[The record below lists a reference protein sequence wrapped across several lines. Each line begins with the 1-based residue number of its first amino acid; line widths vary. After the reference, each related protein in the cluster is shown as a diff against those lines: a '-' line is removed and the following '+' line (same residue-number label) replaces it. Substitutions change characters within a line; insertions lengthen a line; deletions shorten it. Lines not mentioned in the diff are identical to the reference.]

1 MAKELAVSV
10 DKMMEIQP
18 TAYSQSCNIEIV
30 GNIINRQQ
38 YDGIEGS
45 FSPDFTIRPCTM
57 FPSCHLIDPD
67 NPGET
72 PVFNSQLDTFKWSEV
87 TSSGIVVVA
96 TSENASVKAGYE
108 AVREGSDK
116 GTLYIKQNSVL
127 GKPRTMRF
135 EGSWTD
141 PVCGYKYTF
150 VANKA
155 LYLEDCTN
163 ARAEIMLD
171 SPPTVLW
178 NPIKHAASKTL
189 TAKIMVGAKDK
200 TADSKTR
207 IWWYRILDNGT
218 KQLISSV
225 DDAENY
231 EITAMTKGANGQI
244 SSITIDCD
252 MIGEG
257 IGYELRA
264 CYIYS
269 GSIPSSPRDA
279 DARKVTY
286 INRTIPPLTAQ
297 FIGDGFGLN
306 EDATSVACR
315 AIVSDNNG
323 VIEPS
328 VWKKVLRA
336 KWQKITY
343 GKSTNNGVTTM
354 TQSAETLGYGETFQC
369 PFEAKKSI
377 RLSIEGRGAYELIVD
392 ENGNAL
398 VDEGGKYIISRE
410 IDENNG

>member
-10 DKMMEIQP
+10 DKMMEILP
-18 TAYSQSCNIEIV
+18 TAYSQSCSIEIV

-57 FPSCHLIDPD
+57 FPPCYLIDPD

-72 PVFNSQLDTFKWSEV
+72 QNCNSQLDSFKWSEV

-96 TSENASVKAGYE
+96 TSENASIKTGYE
-108 AVREGSDK
+108 AVVEGINK

-127 GKPRTMRF
+127 GKARTMRF
-135 EGSWTD
+135 EASWTD

-178 NPIKHAASKTL
+178 NPLKHSSTKKL
-189 TAKIMVGAKDK
+189 TARIMVGAKDK
-200 TADSKTR
+200 TADSKTK

-269 GSIPSSPRDA
+269 GSVPSSPREA

-286 INRTIPPLTAQ
+286 INRTIPSLTPQ
-297 FIGDGFGLN
+297 FVGDGFGLN
-306 EDATSVACR
+306 SDTAFVTCR
-315 AIVSDNNG
+315 AIVSDNKE
-323 VIEPS
+323 VIDPS
-328 VWKKVLRA
+328 VWNKIIRA
-336 KWQKITY
+336 KWQKVTY

-354 TQSAETLGYGETFQC
+354 TESVEVLGYGETFQC

-377 RLSIEGRGAYELIVD
+377 RLTIEDRGAYELLVD

-398 VDEGGKYIISRE
+398 VDENGNYIISRE
-410 IDENNG
+410 IDEGI

>member
-18 TAYSQSCNIEIV
+18 TAYSQSCSIEIV

-57 FPSCHLIDPD
+57 FPPCYLIDPD

-72 PVFNSQLDTFKWSEV
+72 QNCNSQLGSFKWSEV

-108 AVREGSDK
+108 AVVEGINK

-135 EGSWTD
+135 EASWTD

-171 SPPTVLW
+171 SPATVLW
-178 NPIKHAASKTL
+178 NPLKHPSTKKL
-189 TAKIMVGAKDK
+189 TAKIVVGAKDK

-269 GSIPSSPRDA
+269 GSVPSSPREA

-286 INRTIPPLTAQ
+286 INRTIPPLTPQ
-297 FIGDGFGLN
+297 FVGDGFGLN
-306 EDATSVACR
+306 SDTAFVTCR
-315 AIVSDNNG
+315 AIVSDNKE
-323 VIEPS
+323 VIDPS
-328 VWKKVLRA
+328 VWNKIIRA
-336 KWQKITY
+336 KWQKVTY
-343 GKSTNNGVTTM
+343 GKSTNNGVITM
-354 TQSAETLGYGETFQC
+354 TESVEVLGYGETFQC

-377 RLSIEGRGAYELIVD
+377 RLTIEDRGAYELIVD

-398 VDEGGKYIISRE
+398 VDENGNYIISRE
-410 IDENNG
+410 IDEGI

>member
-96 TSENASVKAGYE
+96 TSENASVKAGYK
-108 AVREGSDK
+108 AVGEGSDK

-354 TQSAETLGYGETFQC
+354 TQSAETLSYGETFQC

-377 RLSIEGRGAYELIVD
+377 RLSIEDRGAYELIVD

>member
-18 TAYSQSCNIEIV
+18 TAYSQSCSIEIV

-57 FPSCHLIDPD
+57 FPPCYLIDPD

-72 PVFNSQLDTFKWSEV
+72 QNCNSQLDTFKWSEV

-108 AVREGSDK
+108 AAVEGINK

-135 EGSWTD
+135 EASWTD

-178 NPIKHAASKTL
+178 NPLKHSSVKKL
-189 TAKIMVGAKDK
+189 TARIMVGAKDK
-200 TADSKTR
+200 TADAKTK

-257 IGYELRA
+257 IGYEVRA

-269 GSIPSSPRDA
+269 GSVPSSPREA

-286 INRTIPPLTAQ
+286 INRTIPLLTPR
-297 FIGDGFGLN
+297 FVGDGFGLN
-306 EDATSVACR
+306 SDTAFVTCR
-315 AIVSDNNG
+315 AIVSDNKE
-323 VIEPS
+323 VIDPS
-328 VWKKVLRA
+328 VWNKIIRA
-336 KWQKITY
+336 KWQKVTY

-354 TQSAETLGYGETFQC
+354 TESVEVLGYGETFQC

-377 RLSIEGRGAYELIVD
+377 RLTIEDRGAYELLVD

-398 VDEGGKYIISRE
+398 VDENGNYIISRE
-410 IDENNG
+410 IDEGI

>member
-18 TAYSQSCNIEIV
+18 TAYSQSCSIEIV

-57 FPSCHLIDPD
+57 FPPCYLIDPD

-72 PVFNSQLDTFKWSEV
+72 QNCNSKLDSFKWSEV

-96 TSENASVKAGYE
+96 ASENASIKAGYE
-108 AVREGSDK
+108 AVVEGINK

-127 GKPRTMRF
+127 GKARTMRF
-135 EGSWTD
+135 EASWTD

-178 NPIKHAASKTL
+178 NPLKHSSTKKL
-189 TAKIMVGAKDK
+189 TARIMVGAKDK
-200 TADSKTR
+200 TADAKTR
-207 IWWYRILDNGT
+207 IWWYRILDYGT

-269 GSIPSSPRDA
+269 GSIPSSPREA

-286 INRTIPPLTAQ
+286 INRTIPPLTPR
-297 FIGDGFGLN
+297 FVGNGFGLN
-306 EDATSVACR
+306 SDTAFVTCR
-315 AIVSDNNG
+315 AIVSDNKE
-323 VIEPS
+323 VIDPS
-328 VWKKVLRA
+328 VWNKIIRA
-336 KWQKITY
+336 KWQKVTY
-343 GKSTNNGVTTM
+343 DKSTNNGGTT
-354 TQSAETLGYGETFQC
+354 TTESVEVLGYGETFQC

-377 RLSIEGRGAYELIVD
+377 RLTIEDRGAYELLID

-398 VDEGGKYIISRE
+398 VDENGNYIISRE
-410 IDENNG
+410 IDEGI

>member
-231 EITAMTKGANGQI
+231 EITAMAKGANGQI

-328 VWKKVLRA
+328 VWKK
-336 KWQKITY
+336 
-343 GKSTNNGVTTM
+343 
-354 TQSAETLGYGETFQC
+354 C
-369 PFEAKKSI
+369 
-377 RLSIEGRGAYELIVD
+377 
-392 ENGNAL
+392 
-398 VDEGGKYIISRE
+398 
-410 IDENNG
+410 

>member
-18 TAYSQSCNIEIV
+18 TAYSQSCSIEIV

-57 FPSCHLIDPD
+57 FPPCYLIDPD

-72 PVFNSQLDTFKWSEV
+72 QNCNSQLDSFKWSEV

-96 TSENASVKAGYE
+96 TSENASIKAGYE
-108 AVREGSDK
+108 AVVEGINK

-135 EGSWTD
+135 EASWTD
-141 PVCGYKYTF
+141 HVCGYKYTF

-178 NPIKHAASKTL
+178 NPLKHSSVKKL
-189 TAKIMVGAKDK
+189 TARIMVGAKDK
-200 TADSKTR
+200 TADAKTK

-257 IGYELRA
+257 IGYEVRA

-269 GSIPSSPRDA
+269 GSVPSSPREA

-286 INRTIPPLTAQ
+286 INRTIPLLTPR
-297 FIGDGFGLN
+297 FVGDGFGLN
-306 EDATSVACR
+306 SDTAFVTCR
-315 AIVSDNNG
+315 AIVSDNKE
-323 VIEPS
+323 VIDPS
-328 VWKKVLRA
+328 VWNKIIRA
-336 KWQKITY
+336 KWQKVTY

-354 TQSAETLGYGETFQC
+354 TESVEVLGYGETFQC

-377 RLSIEGRGAYELIVD
+377 RLTIEDRGAYELLVD

-398 VDEGGKYIISRE
+398 VDEDGKYIISRE
-410 IDENNG
+410 IDEGI

>member
-1 MAKELAVSV
+1 MAKELAVSI
-10 DKMMEIQP
+10 DKMMEIHP

-57 FPSCHLIDPD
+57 FPSCHLVDPD

-108 AVREGSDK
+108 AVREGLNK
-116 GTLYIKQNSVL
+116 GTLYIKKNSVL
-127 GKPRTMRF
+127 GNPRTMRF

-178 NPIKHAASKTL
+178 NPIKHSPSKTIH
-189 TAKIMVGAKDK
+189 AKIMVGAKDK
-200 TADSKTR
+200 TEDGNTR

-225 DDAENY
+225 NDTDNY
-231 EITAMTKGANGQI
+231 EITAITKGENGQI
-244 SSITIDCD
+244 SYITINCD

-257 IGYELRA
+257 IGYEVRA

-306 EDATSVACR
+306 EDATFVTCQAV
-315 AIVSDNNG
+315 VSDNNG

-328 VWKKVLRA
+328 AWQKVLRA

-369 PFEAKKSI
+369 QFEAKKSI
-377 RLSIEGRGAYELIVD
+377 RLSIEDRGAYELIVD

-398 VDEGGKYIISRE
+398 VDENGNYIISRE

>member
-18 TAYSQSCNIEIV
+18 TAYSQSCSIEIV

-57 FPSCHLIDPD
+57 FPPCYLIDPD

-72 PVFNSQLDTFKWSEV
+72 QNCNSKLDSFKWSEV

-108 AVREGSDK
+108 AVVEGINK

-135 EGSWTD
+135 EASWTD

-163 ARAEIMLD
+163 AIAEIMLD
-171 SPPTVLW
+171 SPATVLW
-178 NPIKHAASKTL
+178 NPLKHSSVKKL
-189 TAKIMVGAKDK
+189 TARIMVGAKDK
-200 TADSKTR
+200 TADAKTK

-231 EITAMTKGANGQI
+231 EITAMTNGANGQI

-257 IGYELRA
+257 IGYEVRA

-269 GSIPSSPRDA
+269 GSVPSSPREA

-286 INRTIPPLTAQ
+286 INRTIPLLTPR
-297 FIGDGFGLN
+297 FVGDGFGLN
-306 EDATSVACR
+306 SDTAFVTCR
-315 AIVSDNNG
+315 AIVSDNKE
-323 VIEPS
+323 VIDPS
-328 VWKKVLRA
+328 VWNKIIRA
-336 KWQKITY
+336 KWQKVTY

-354 TQSAETLGYGETFQC
+354 TESVEVLGYGETFQC

-377 RLSIEGRGAYELIVD
+377 RLTIEDRGAYELLVD

-398 VDEGGKYIISRE
+398 VDENGNYIISRE
-410 IDENNG
+410 IDEGI

>member
-108 AVREGSDK
+108 AVMEGSDK

-244 SSITIDCD
+244 TSITVNCD
-252 MIGEG
+252 MIGDG
-257 IGYELRA
+257 IGYEVRA
-264 CYIYS
+264 CYIYE
-269 GSIPSSPRDA
+269 GSVPSSPRTGDPK
-279 DARKVTY
+279 KVTY
-286 INRTIPPLTAQ
+286 IKRTIPPLTPQ
-297 FIGDGFGLN
+297 FVGDGFGLN
-306 EDATSVACR
+306 SDTAFVTCR
-315 AIVSDNNG
+315 AIVSDNKG
-323 VIEPS
+323 VIDPS
-328 VWKKVLRA
+328 VWNKIIRA
-336 KWQKITY
+336 KWQKVSY
-343 GKSTNNGVTTM
+343 GKVVNNGVVTM
-354 TQSAETLGYGETFQC
+354 TENVTVLGYGETFKC

-377 RLSIEGRGAYELIVD
+377 RLTIEDRGAYELIVD
-392 ENGNAL
+392 ENGNTL
-398 VDEGGKYIISRE
+398 VDEDGNYLVSRE
-410 IDENNG
+410 IDENS

>member
-1 MAKELAVSV
+1 MAKELSVSV

-72 PVFNSQLDTFKWSEV
+72 QNCNSQLDTFKWSEV

-108 AVREGSDK
+108 AVREGTNK

-127 GKPRTMRF
+127 GNQRTMRF
-135 EGSWTD
+135 EASWTD

-150 VANKA
+150 SANKA

-178 NPIKHAASKTL
+178 NPIKHSASRTL

-231 EITAMTKGANGQI
+231 EITAITKGANGQI

-252 MIGEG
+252 MIDES
-257 IGYELRA
+257 IRYELRA

-269 GSIPSSPRDA
+269 GSVPSSPREA

-286 INRTIPPLTAQ
+286 INRTIPLLMFF

-306 EDATSVACR
+306 EDATFVTCQ

-328 VWKKVLRA
+328 VWEKVLRA

-354 TQSAETLGYGETFQC
+354 TQSAETLGYGEIFQC

-377 RLSIEGRGAYELIVD
+377 RLTIEDRGAYELIVD

-398 VDEGGKYIISRE
+398 VDENGKYIISRE

>member
-18 TAYSQSCNIEIV
+18 TAYSQSCSIEIV

-38 YDGIEGS
+38 YDGIADS

-57 FPSCHLIDPD
+57 FPPCYLIDPD

-72 PVFNSQLDTFKWSEV
+72 QNCNSQLDTFKWSEV

-96 TSENASVKAGYE
+96 TSENASIKAGYE
-108 AVREGSDK
+108 AVVEGINK

-135 EGSWTD
+135 EASWTD
-141 PVCGYKYTF
+141 LVCGYKYTF

-171 SPPTVLW
+171 SPATVLW
-178 NPIKHAASKTL
+178 NPLKHSSTKKL
-189 TAKIMVGAKDK
+189 TARIMVGAKDK

-231 EITAMTKGANGQI
+231 EITAMTKAANGQI
-244 SSITIDCD
+244 TTITVNCD

-257 IGYELRA
+257 IGYEVRA

-269 GSIPSSPRDA
+269 GSVPSSPREA

-306 EDATSVACR
+306 EDATFVTCQAV
-315 AIVSDNNG
+315 VSDNNG
-323 VIEPS
+323 VIDPS
-328 VWKKVLRA
+328 VWEKVLRA

-354 TQSAETLGYGETFQC
+354 TQSAETLGYGDTFQC

-377 RLSIEGRGAYELIVD
+377 RLTIEDRGAYELIVD

-398 VDEGGKYIISRE
+398 VDENGNYIISRE
-410 IDENNG
+410 IDESI

>member
-18 TAYSQSCNIEIV
+18 TAYSQSCSIEIV

-57 FPSCHLIDPD
+57 FPPCYLIDPD

-72 PVFNSQLDTFKWSEV
+72 QNCNSKLDSFKWSEV

-96 TSENASVKAGYE
+96 TSENASIKAGYE
-108 AVREGSDK
+108 AVVEGINK

-135 EGSWTD
+135 EASWTD
-141 PVCGYKYTF
+141 HVCGYKYTF

-178 NPIKHAASKTL
+178 NPLKHSSVKKL
-189 TAKIMVGAKDK
+189 TARIMVGAKDK
-200 TADSKTR
+200 TADAKTK
-207 IWWYRILDNGT
+207 IWWFRILDNGT

-257 IGYELRA
+257 TGYEVRA

-269 GSIPSSPRDA
+269 GSVPSSPREA

-286 INRTIPPLTAQ
+286 INRTIPLLTPR
-297 FIGDGFGLN
+297 FVGDGFGLN
-306 EDATSVACR
+306 SDTAFVTCR
-315 AIVSDNNG
+315 AIVSDNKE
-323 VIEPS
+323 VIDPS
-328 VWKKVLRA
+328 VWNKIIRA
-336 KWQKITY
+336 KWQKVTY

-354 TQSAETLGYGETFQC
+354 TESVEVLGYGETFLC

-377 RLSIEGRGAYELIVD
+377 RLTIEDRGAYELIVD

-398 VDEGGKYIISRE
+398 VDENGNYIISRE
-410 IDENNG
+410 IDEGI

>member
-18 TAYSQSCNIEIV
+18 TAYSQSCSIEIV

-57 FPSCHLIDPD
+57 FPPCYLIDAD

-72 PVFNSQLDTFKWSEV
+72 QNCNSQLDSFKWSEV

-96 TSENASVKAGYE
+96 TSENASIKAGYE
-108 AVREGSDK
+108 AVVEGINK

-135 EGSWTD
+135 EASWTD
-141 PVCGYKYTF
+141 HVCGYKYTF

-178 NPIKHAASKTL
+178 NPLKHSSVKKL
-189 TAKIMVGAKDK
+189 TARIMVGAKDK
-200 TADSKTR
+200 TADAKTK
-207 IWWYRILDNGT
+207 IWWHRILDNGT

-257 IGYELRA
+257 IGYEVRA

-269 GSIPSSPRDA
+269 GSVPSSPREA

-286 INRTIPPLTAQ
+286 INRTIPLLTPR
-297 FIGDGFGLN
+297 FVGDGFGLN
-306 EDATSVACR
+306 SDTSFVTCR
-315 AIVSDNNG
+315 AIVSDNKE
-323 VIEPS
+323 VIDPS
-328 VWKKVLRA
+328 VWNKIIRA
-336 KWQKITY
+336 KWQKVTY

-354 TQSAETLGYGETFQC
+354 TESVEVLGYGETFQC

-377 RLSIEGRGAYELIVD
+377 RLTIEDRGAYELLVD

-398 VDEGGKYIISRE
+398 VDEDGKYIISRE
-410 IDENNG
+410 IDEGI

>member
-18 TAYSQSCNIEIV
+18 TAYSQSCSIEIV

-57 FPSCHLIDPD
+57 FPPCYLIDPD

-72 PVFNSQLDTFKWSEV
+72 QNCNSKLDSFKWSEV

-96 TSENASVKAGYE
+96 TSENASIKTGYE
-108 AVREGSDK
+108 AVVEGINK

-127 GKPRTMRF
+127 GKARTMRF
-135 EGSWTD
+135 EASWTD

-178 NPIKHAASKTL
+178 NPLKHSSTKKL
-189 TAKIMVGAKDK
+189 TARIMVGAKDK
-200 TADSKTR
+200 TADSKTK

-218 KQLISSV
+218 KLLISSV

-257 IGYELRA
+257 IGYEVRA

-269 GSIPSSPRDA
+269 GSVPSSPREA

-286 INRTIPPLTAQ
+286 INRTIPLLTPR
-297 FIGDGFGLN
+297 FVGDGFGLN
-306 EDATSVACR
+306 SDTAFVTCR
-315 AIVSDNNG
+315 AIVSDNKE
-323 VIEPS
+323 VIDPS
-328 VWKKVLRA
+328 VWNKIIRA
-336 KWQKITY
+336 KWQKVTY

-354 TQSAETLGYGETFQC
+354 TESVEVLGYGETFQC

-377 RLSIEGRGAYELIVD
+377 RLTIEDRGAYELLVD

-398 VDEGGKYIISRE
+398 VDENGNYIISRE
-410 IDENNG
+410 IDEGI

>member
-18 TAYSQSCNIEIV
+18 TAYSQACSIEIV

-45 FSPDFTIRPCTM
+45 FSPDFSIRPCTM
-57 FPSCHLIDPD
+57 FPACYLIDPD

-72 PVFNSQLDTFKWSEV
+72 QNCNSQLDSFKWSEV

-108 AVREGSDK
+108 AVREGTDK

-135 EGSWTD
+135 EGNWIDT
-141 PVCGYKYTF
+141 VCGYKYTF

-178 NPIKHAASKTL
+178 NPIKHAASRTL
-189 TAKIMVGAKDK
+189 TARIMVGAKDK

-218 KQLISSV
+218 KQLINSV

-269 GSIPSSPRDA
+269 GSIPSSPRNA

-286 INRTIPPLTAQ
+286 INRTIQHLTAQ
-297 FIGDGFGLN
+297 FVGDGFGLN
-306 EDATSVACR
+306 SDTAFVTCR
-315 AIVSDNNG
+315 AIVSDNKD

-328 VWKKVLRA
+328 VWNKIIRA
-336 KWQKITY
+336 KWQKVTY

-354 TQSAETLGYGETFQC
+354 TESVEVLGYGETFQC
-369 PFEAKKSI
+369 PFEVKKSI
-377 RLSIEGRGAYELIVD
+377 RLTIEDRGAYELIVD

-398 VDEGGKYIISRE
+398 VDENGNYIISRE

>member
-18 TAYSQSCNIEIV
+18 TAYSQSCSIEIV

-57 FPSCHLIDPD
+57 FPPCYLIDPD

-72 PVFNSQLDTFKWSEV
+72 QNCNSQLDTFKWSEV

-108 AVREGSDK
+108 AAVEGINK

-135 EGSWTD
+135 EANWTD
-141 PVCGYKYTF
+141 SVCGYKYTF

-178 NPIKHAASKTL
+178 NPLKHSSVKKL
-189 TAKIMVGAKDK
+189 TARIMVGAKDK
-200 TADSKTR
+200 TADAKTK

-257 IGYELRA
+257 IGYEVRA

-269 GSIPSSPRDA
+269 GSVPSSPREA

-286 INRTIPPLTAQ
+286 INRTIPLLTPR
-297 FIGDGFGLN
+297 FVGDGFGLN
-306 EDATSVACR
+306 SDTAFVTCR
-315 AIVSDNNG
+315 AIVSDNKE
-323 VIEPS
+323 VIDPS
-328 VWKKVLRA
+328 VWNKIIRA
-336 KWQKITY
+336 KWQKVTY

-354 TQSAETLGYGETFQC
+354 TESVEVLGYGETFQC

-377 RLSIEGRGAYELIVD
+377 RLTIEDRGAYELLVD

-398 VDEGGKYIISRE
+398 VDENGNYIISRE
-410 IDENNG
+410 IDEGI

>member
-18 TAYSQSCNIEIV
+18 TAYSQSCSIEIV

-57 FPSCHLIDPD
+57 FPPCYLIDPD

-72 PVFNSQLDTFKWSEV
+72 QNCNSQLDSFKWSEV

-96 TSENASVKAGYE
+96 TSENASIKAGYE
-108 AVREGSDK
+108 AVVEGINK

-135 EGSWTD
+135 EASWTD

-178 NPIKHAASKTL
+178 NPLKHSSVKKL
-189 TAKIMVGAKDK
+189 TARIMVGAKDK
-200 TADSKTR
+200 TADAKTK

-257 IGYELRA
+257 IGYEVRA

-269 GSIPSSPRDA
+269 GSVPSSPREA

-286 INRTIPPLTAQ
+286 INRTIPLLTPR
-297 FIGDGFGLN
+297 FVGDGFGLN
-306 EDATSVACR
+306 SDTAFVTCR
-315 AIVSDNNG
+315 AIVSDNKE
-323 VIEPS
+323 VIDHS
-328 VWKKVLRA
+328 VWNKIIRA
-336 KWQKITY
+336 KWQKVTY

-354 TQSAETLGYGETFQC
+354 TESVEVLGYGETFQC

-377 RLSIEGRGAYELIVD
+377 RLTIEDRGAYELLVD

-398 VDEGGKYIISRE
+398 VDENGNYIISRE
-410 IDENNG
+410 IDEGI

>member
-18 TAYSQSCNIEIV
+18 TAYSQSCSIEIV

-57 FPSCHLIDPD
+57 FPPCYLIDPD

-72 PVFNSQLDTFKWSEV
+72 QKCNSKLDSFKWSEV

-108 AVREGSDK
+108 AVVEGINK

-135 EGSWTD
+135 EASWTD

-163 ARAEIMLD
+163 AIAEIMLD
-171 SPPTVLW
+171 SPATVLW
-178 NPIKHAASKTL
+178 NPLKHSSVKKL
-189 TAKIMVGAKDK
+189 TARIMVGAKDK
-200 TADSKTR
+200 TADAKTK

-269 GSIPSSPRDA
+269 GSIPSSPREA

-286 INRTIPPLTAQ
+286 INRTIPPLTPQ
-297 FIGDGFGLN
+297 FVGDGFGLN
-306 EDATSVACR
+306 SDTAFVACR
-315 AIVSDNNG
+315 AIVSDNKE
-323 VIEPS
+323 VIDPS
-328 VWKKVLRA
+328 VWNKIIRA
-336 KWQKITY
+336 KWQKVTY

-354 TQSAETLGYGETFQC
+354 TESVEVLGYGETFQC

-377 RLSIEGRGAYELIVD
+377 RLTIEGRGAYELIVD

-398 VDEGGKYIISRE
+398 VDENGNYIISRE

>member
-18 TAYSQSCNIEIV
+18 TAYSQSCSIEIV

-57 FPSCHLIDPD
+57 FPPCYLIDPD

-72 PVFNSQLDTFKWSEV
+72 QNCNSQLDSFKWSEV

-96 TSENASVKAGYE
+96 TSENASIKAGYE
-108 AVREGSDK
+108 AVVEGINK

-135 EGSWTD
+135 EASWTD

-178 NPIKHAASKTL
+178 NPLKHSSVKKL
-189 TAKIMVGAKDK
+189 TARIMVGAKDK
-200 TADSKTR
+200 TADAKTK

-257 IGYELRA
+257 IGYEVRA

-269 GSIPSSPRDA
+269 GSVPSSPREA

-286 INRTIPPLTAQ
+286 INRTIPLLTPR
-297 FIGDGFGLN
+297 FVGDGFGLN
-306 EDATSVACR
+306 SDTAFVTCR
-315 AIVSDNNG
+315 AIVSDNKE
-323 VIEPS
+323 VIDPS
-328 VWKKVLRA
+328 VWNKIIRA
-336 KWQKITY
+336 KWQKVTY

-354 TQSAETLGYGETFQC
+354 TESVEVLGYGETFQC

-377 RLSIEGRGAYELIVD
+377 RLTIEDRGAYELLVD

-398 VDEGGKYIISRE
+398 VDENGNYIISRE
-410 IDENNG
+410 IDEGI

>member
-18 TAYSQSCNIEIV
+18 TAYSQSCSIEIV

-57 FPSCHLIDPD
+57 FPPCYLIDPD

-72 PVFNSQLDTFKWSEV
+72 QNCNSQLDSFKWSEV

-108 AVREGSDK
+108 AVREGTDK

-135 EGSWTD
+135 EASWTD

-171 SPPTVLW
+171 SPATVLW
-178 NPIKHAASKTL
+178 NPLKHSSTKKL

-218 KQLISSV
+218 KQLINSV

-244 SSITIDCD
+244 LSITIDCD

-269 GSIPSSPRDA
+269 GSVPSSPREA

-286 INRTIPPLTAQ
+286 INRTIPPLTPQ
-297 FIGDGFGLN
+297 FVGDGFGLN
-306 EDATSVACR
+306 SDTAFVTCR
-315 AIVSDNNG
+315 AIVSDNKE
-323 VIEPS
+323 VIDSS
-328 VWKKVLRA
+328 VWNKIIRA
-336 KWQKITY
+336 KWQKVTY

-354 TQSAETLGYGETFQC
+354 TESVEVLGYGETFQC
-369 PFEAKKSI
+369 PFEAKKSV
-377 RLSIEGRGAYELIVD
+377 RLTIEDRGAYELIVD

-398 VDEGGKYIISRE
+398 VDENGNYIISRE
-410 IDENNG
+410 IDEGI

>member
-18 TAYSQSCNIEIV
+18 TAYSQSCSIEIV

-57 FPSCHLIDPD
+57 FPPCYLIDPD

-72 PVFNSQLDTFKWSEV
+72 QNCNSQLDSFKWSEV

-96 TSENASVKAGYE
+96 TSENASIKAGYE
-108 AVREGSDK
+108 AVVEGINK

-135 EGSWTD
+135 EASWTD
-141 PVCGYKYTF
+141 HVCGYKYTF

-178 NPIKHAASKTL
+178 NPLKHSSVKKL
-189 TAKIMVGAKDK
+189 TARIMVGAKDK
-200 TADSKTR
+200 TADAKTK
-207 IWWYRILDNGT
+207 IWWHRILDNGT

-257 IGYELRA
+257 IGYEVRA

-269 GSIPSSPRDA
+269 GSVPSSPREA

-286 INRTIPPLTAQ
+286 INRTIPLLTPR
-297 FIGDGFGLN
+297 FVGDGFGLN
-306 EDATSVACR
+306 SDTSFVTCR
-315 AIVSDNNG
+315 AIVSDNKE
-323 VIEPS
+323 VIDPS
-328 VWKKVLRA
+328 VWNKIIRA
-336 KWQKITY
+336 KWQKVTY

-354 TQSAETLGYGETFQC
+354 TESVEVLGYGETFQC

-377 RLSIEGRGAYELIVD
+377 RLTIEDRGAYELLVD

-398 VDEGGKYIISRE
+398 VDEDGKYIISRE
-410 IDENNG
+410 IDEGI

>member
-18 TAYSQSCNIEIV
+18 TAYSQSCSIEIV

-57 FPSCHLIDPD
+57 FPPCYLIDPD

-72 PVFNSQLDTFKWSEV
+72 QNCNSKLDSFKWSEV
-87 TSSGIVVVA
+87 TSSGIIVVA
-96 TSENASVKAGYE
+96 TSENASIKAGYE
-108 AVREGSDK
+108 AVVEGINK

-127 GKPRTMRF
+127 GKARTMRF
-135 EGSWTD
+135 EASWTD

-178 NPIKHAASKTL
+178 NPIKHPAAKTL

-269 GSIPSSPRDA
+269 GSVPSSPREA

-286 INRTIPPLTAQ
+286 INRTIPPLSAQ

-306 EDATSVACR
+306 EDATFVTCQAV
-315 AIVSDNNG
+315 VSDNNG

-328 VWKKVLRA
+328 VWEKVLRA
-336 KWQKITY
+336 K
-343 GKSTNNGVTTM
+343 
-354 TQSAETLGYGETFQC
+354 
-369 PFEAKKSI
+369 
-377 RLSIEGRGAYELIVD
+377 
-392 ENGNAL
+392 
-398 VDEGGKYIISRE
+398 
-410 IDENNG
+410 

>member
-18 TAYSQSCNIEIV
+18 TAYSQSCSIEIV

-38 YDGIEGS
+38 YDGIAGS

-57 FPSCHLIDPD
+57 FPPCYLIDPD

-72 PVFNSQLDTFKWSEV
+72 QNCNSQLYSFKWSEV

-96 TSENASVKAGYE
+96 TSENASIKAGYE
-108 AVREGSDK
+108 AVVEGINK

-127 GKPRTMRF
+127 GKARTMRF
-135 EGSWTD
+135 EASWTD

-171 SPPTVLW
+171 SPATVLW
-178 NPIKHAASKTL
+178 NPLKHSSTKKL
-189 TAKIMVGAKDK
+189 TARIMVGAKDK

-231 EITAMTKGANGQI
+231 EITAMTKAANGQI
-244 SSITIDCD
+244 TTITVNCD

-257 IGYELRA
+257 IGYEVRA

-269 GSIPSSPRDA
+269 GSVPSSPREA

-306 EDATSVACR
+306 EDATFVTCQAV
-315 AIVSDNNG
+315 VSDNNG
-323 VIEPS
+323 VIEAS
-328 VWKKVLRA
+328 VWEKVLRA

-354 TQSAETLGYGETFQC
+354 TQSAETLGYGDTFQC

-377 RLSIEGRGAYELIVD
+377 RLTIEDRGAYELIVD

-398 VDEGGKYIISRE
+398 VDENGNYIISRE
-410 IDENNG
+410 IDESI

>member
-18 TAYSQSCNIEIV
+18 TAYSQSCGIEIV

-57 FPSCHLIDPD
+57 FPPCYLIDPD

-72 PVFNSQLDTFKWSEV
+72 QNCNSQLDSFKWSEV

-108 AVREGSDK
+108 AVVVGINK

-135 EGSWTD
+135 EASWTD

-171 SPPTVLW
+171 SPATVLW
-178 NPIKHAASKTL
+178 NPLKHSSTKKL

-218 KQLISSV
+218 KQLINSV

-244 SSITIDCD
+244 LSITIDCD

-269 GSIPSSPRDA
+269 GSVPSSPREA

-286 INRTIPPLTAQ
+286 INRTIPPLTPQ
-297 FIGDGFGLN
+297 FVGDGFGLN
-306 EDATSVACR
+306 SDTAFVTCR
-315 AIVSDNNG
+315 AIVSDNKE
-323 VIEPS
+323 VIDPS
-328 VWKKVLRA
+328 VWNKIIRA
-336 KWQKITY
+336 KWQKVTY
-343 GKSTNNGVTTM
+343 GKSTNNGVTAM
-354 TQSAETLGYGETFQC
+354 TESVEVLGYGETFQC

-377 RLSIEGRGAYELIVD
+377 RLTIEDRGAYELIVD

-398 VDEGGKYIISRE
+398 VDENGNYIISRE
-410 IDENNG
+410 IDEGI

>member
-10 DKMMEIQP
+10 DKMMEILP
-18 TAYSQSCNIEIV
+18 TAYSQSCSIEIV

-57 FPSCHLIDPD
+57 FPPCYLIDPD

-72 PVFNSQLDTFKWSEV
+72 QNCNSKLDSFKWSEV

-96 TSENASVKAGYE
+96 TSENASIKSGYE
-108 AVREGSDK
+108 AVVEGINK

-135 EGSWTD
+135 EASWTD

-171 SPPTVLW
+171 SPATVLW
-178 NPIKHAASKTL
+178 NPLKHSSTKKL
-189 TAKIMVGAKDK
+189 TARIMVGAKDK
-200 TADSKTR
+200 TADTKTK

-269 GSIPSSPRDA
+269 GSIPSSPREA

-286 INRTIPPLTAQ
+286 INRTIPPLTPQ
-297 FIGDGFGLN
+297 FVGDGFGLN
-306 EDATSVACR
+306 SDTAFVTCR
-315 AIVSDNNG
+315 AIVSDNKE
-323 VIEPS
+323 VIDPS
-328 VWKKVLRA
+328 VWNKIIRA
-336 KWQKITY
+336 KWQKVTY

-354 TQSAETLGYGETFQC
+354 TESVEVLGYGETFQC

-377 RLSIEGRGAYELIVD
+377 RLTIEDRGAYELLVD

-398 VDEGGKYIISRE
+398 VDENGNYIISRE
-410 IDENNG
+410 IDEGI

>member
-1 MAKELAVSV
+1 M
-10 DKMMEIQP
+10 
-18 TAYSQSCNIEIV
+18 
-30 GNIINRQQ
+30 
-38 YDGIEGS
+38 
-45 FSPDFTIRPCTM
+45 
-57 FPSCHLIDPD
+57 
-67 NPGET
+67 
-72 PVFNSQLDTFKWSEV
+72 
-87 TSSGIVVVA
+87 
-96 TSENASVKAGYE
+96 
-108 AVREGSDK
+108 REGSDK

-377 RLSIEGRGAYELIVD
+377 RLSIEDRGAYELIVD

>member
-18 TAYSQSCNIEIV
+18 TAYSQSCSIEIV

-57 FPSCHLIDPD
+57 FPPCYLIDPD

-72 PVFNSQLDTFKWSEV
+72 QNCNSQLDSFKWSEV

-108 AVREGSDK
+108 AVREGLNK

-135 EGSWTD
+135 EASWID

-171 SPPTVLW
+171 SPATVLW
-178 NPIKHAASKTL
+178 NPLKHSSTKKL
-189 TAKIMVGAKDK
+189 TARIMVGAKDK

-257 IGYELRA
+257 IGYEVRA

-269 GSIPSSPRDA
+269 GSVPSSPREA

-286 INRTIPPLTAQ
+286 INRTIPLLTPR
-297 FIGDGFGLN
+297 FVGDGFGLN
-306 EDATSVACR
+306 SDTAFVTCR
-315 AIVSDNNG
+315 AIVSDNKE
-323 VIEPS
+323 VIDPS
-328 VWKKVLRA
+328 VWNKIIRA
-336 KWQKITY
+336 KWQKVTY

-354 TQSAETLGYGETFQC
+354 TESVEVLGYGETFQC

-377 RLSIEGRGAYELIVD
+377 RLTIEDRGAYELIVD
-392 ENGNAL
+392 ESGNAL
-398 VDEGGKYIISRE
+398 VDENGNYIISRE
-410 IDENNG
+410 IDEGI

>member
-18 TAYSQSCNIEIV
+18 TAYSQSVSIEIV

-45 FSPDFTIRPCTM
+45 FSPDFSIRPCTM
-57 FPSCHLIDPD
+57 FPACYLIDPD

-72 PVFNSQLDTFKWSEV
+72 QNFNSQLDTFKWSEV

-108 AVREGSDK
+108 AVREGLNK

-171 SPPTVLW
+171 IPPTVLW
-178 NPIKHAASKTL
+178 NPIKHPATKKL
-189 TAKIMVGAKDK
+189 TARIMVGAKDK

-218 KQLISSV
+218 KQLINSV

-269 GSIPSSPRDA
+269 GSVPSSPRKA

-286 INRTIPPLTAQ
+286 ISRTIPSLTAQ
-297 FIGDGFGLN
+297 FVGEGFGLN
-306 EDATSVACR
+306 SDTAFVTCR
-315 AIVSDNNG
+315 AIVSDNKE

-328 VWKKVLRA
+328 VWNKIIRA
-336 KWQKITY
+336 KWQKVTY

-354 TQSAETLGYGETFQC
+354 TESVEVLGYGEIFQC

-377 RLSIEGRGAYELIVD
+377 RLTIEDRGAYELIVD
-392 ENGNAL
+392 ENENAL
-398 VDEGGKYIISRE
+398 VDENGKYIISRE

>member
-18 TAYSQSCNIEIV
+18 TAYSQSCSIEIV

-57 FPSCHLIDPD
+57 FPPCYLIDPD

-72 PVFNSQLDTFKWSEV
+72 RNCNSKLDSFKWSEV
-87 TSSGIVVVA
+87 TSGGIVVVA
-96 TSENASVKAGYE
+96 TSENSSIKAGYE
-108 AVREGSDK
+108 AVVDGINK

-127 GKPRTMRF
+127 GKSRTMRF
-135 EGSWTD
+135 EASWTD

-178 NPIKHAASKTL
+178 NPLKHPSAKTL

-200 TADSKTR
+200 TADTKTK
-207 IWWYRILDNGT
+207 IWWYHILDNGT

-252 MIGEG
+252 MIGDG

-269 GSIPSSPRDA
+269 GSVPSYPREA

-286 INRTIPPLTAQ
+286 INRTIPLLTPR
-297 FIGDGFGLN
+297 FVGDGFGLN
-306 EDATSVACR
+306 SDTAFVTCR
-315 AIVSDNNG
+315 AIVSDNKE
-323 VIEPS
+323 VIDPS
-328 VWKKVLRA
+328 VWNKIIRA
-336 KWQKITY
+336 KWQKVTY

-354 TQSAETLGYGETFQC
+354 TESVEVLGYGETFQC

-377 RLSIEGRGAYELIVD
+377 RLTIEDRGAYELLVD

-398 VDEGGKYIISRE
+398 VDEDGKYIISRE
-410 IDENNG
+410 IDEGI

>member
-18 TAYSQSCNIEIV
+18 TAYSQSVSIEIV

-45 FSPDFTIRPCTM
+45 FSPDFSIRPCTM
-57 FPSCHLIDPD
+57 FPACYLIDPD

-72 PVFNSQLDTFKWSEV
+72 QNCNSQLDTFKWSEV

-96 TSENASVKAGYE
+96 TSENASIKAGYE
-108 AVREGSDK
+108 AVMEGINK

-135 EGSWTD
+135 EGNWID

-171 SPPTVLW
+171 SPATVLW
-178 NPIKHAASKTL
+178 NPLKHQSSKKL

-257 IGYELRA
+257 IGYEVRA

-269 GSIPSSPRDA
+269 GSIPSSPREA

-306 EDATSVACR
+306 EDATFVACQ
-315 AIVSDNNG
+315 AVVSDNNG

-328 VWKKVLRA
+328 AWKKVLRA

-354 TQSAETLGYGETFQC
+354 TQSAETLGYGETFLC

-377 RLSIEGRGAYELIVD
+377 RLSIEDRGAYELIVD

-398 VDEGGKYIISRE
+398 VDENGNYIISRE
-410 IDENNG
+410 IDDGI